1 MAKKLFKASDIAEM
15 LRISRQA
22 VDQAIQS
29 GRIEKNEYVT
39 DNIRGW
45 TPEQMLRI
53 YESFKKKRRG

>member
-1 MAKKLFKASDIAEM
+1 MAKKLFKASDIADM
-15 LRISRQA
+15 LGISRQA

-53 YESFKKKRRG
+53 YETFLKKRRG